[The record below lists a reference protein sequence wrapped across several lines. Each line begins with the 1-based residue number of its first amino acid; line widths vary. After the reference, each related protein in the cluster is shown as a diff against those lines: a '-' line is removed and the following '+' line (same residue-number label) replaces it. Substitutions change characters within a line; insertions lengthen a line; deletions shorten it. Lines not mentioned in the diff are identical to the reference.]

1 MGAYTLSQHN
11 VLIIDDAQAVIS
23 VVRTMLRSMG
33 FSDNCIDYVKE
44 GKSALNFIK
53 TKKYDV
59 IICDYNLGD
68 GLNGRQLLEEMRH
81 GRLLGPD
88 NVFIM
93 ITGESS
99 KTIVRSII
107 ELRPDDYILKPF
119 SQQQL
124 QSRLKCAL
132 LKRRQYRTLYELDH
146 HNDAAAGIALCDDL
160 LGNDNVDQLLVSQF
174 KGQFL
179 QSLQQYNEAKSL
191 YLDLYN
197 KHTDAWI
204 KIELCNVL
212 VELGDYDG
220 VESIMAHI
228 SNDSAM
234 SALPELSVMS
244 KLEIYKNNIPEAI
257 SHLSLASSLAPGN
270 PDRELVIANLCLSE
284 CDYSNAERRYSLY
297 QACCKGTFRDNLT
310 PSLNIV
316 RVMLFSLE
324 KEGYDSARLDSLRKI
339 ESFISTLYGTVSE
352 PDEKISVELLYV
364 HSCILRGELGKAML
378 LFSKVMKAD
387 VNMDFYT
394 RYHLCRICS
403 SLMFDSLYKENFQIA
418 CEISLNKND
427 LLVSKSCMIMLHS
440 LDARH
445 ASEKQLYQRK
455 YDASLLYRMSHPQKE
470 LMILIQLHQINPY
483 LHQVSLRIIELLGMI
498 WPRMLNKMEVLS
510 LIESCDNTISSIMPF
525 SQQQH
530 KNYQNML
537 MVAKQHTANKRA

>member
-33 FSDNCIDYVKE
+33 FFDNCIDYVKE
-44 GKSALNFIK
+44 GKSALNCIK

-81 GRLLGPD
+81 GKLLGPD

-124 QSRLKCAL
+124 QSRLKYAL
-132 LKRRQYRTLYELDH
+132 LKRSQYRALYELDY

-234 SALPELSVMS
+234 LALPELSVMS

-270 PDRELVIANLCLSE
+270 PDRELVIANLCLS
-284 CDYSNAERRYSLY
+284 
-297 QACCKGTFRDNLT
+297 
-310 PSLNIV
+310 
-316 RVMLFSLE
+316 
-324 KEGYDSARLDSLRKI
+324 
-339 ESFISTLYGTVSE
+339 
-352 PDEKISVELLYV
+352 
-364 HSCILRGELGKAML
+364 
-378 LFSKVMKAD
+378 
-387 VNMDFYT
+387 
-394 RYHLCRICS
+394 
-403 SLMFDSLYKENFQIA
+403 
-418 CEISLNKND
+418 
-427 LLVSKSCMIMLHS
+427 
-440 LDARH
+440 
-445 ASEKQLYQRK
+445 
-455 YDASLLYRMSHPQKE
+455 
-470 LMILIQLHQINPY
+470 
-483 LHQVSLRIIELLGMI
+483 
-498 WPRMLNKMEVLS
+498 
-510 LIESCDNTISSIMPF
+510 
-525 SQQQH
+525 
-530 KNYQNML
+530 
-537 MVAKQHTANKRA
+537 